1 MRELLAWL
9 VAWLSLV
16 PAKARVVVASWP
28 ARAAAG
34 TAVLT
39 VISIEVVPLLPGP
52 WAVQVGGWITTM
64 LGAIAVVSAAVA
76 RLTPILFPEDKG
88 ILPPAPQSQP
98 STGTYGSTATSS
110 ATMRY
115 ATGGIVP
122 RPRKVVL
129 HPGERLVPL
138 RLLRGY
144 LRRPPAPS

>member
-88 ILPPAPQSQP
+88 ILPPAHKALT
-98 STGTYGSTATSS
+98 STGTRS
-110 ATMRY
+110 ATRGVRMDY
-115 ATGGIVP
+115 NPGGIVP
-122 RPRKVVL
+122 APRPAIFP
-129 HPGERLVPL
+129 PGELRRL
-138 RLLRGY
+138 
-144 LRRPPAPS
+144 LRRPPSVR